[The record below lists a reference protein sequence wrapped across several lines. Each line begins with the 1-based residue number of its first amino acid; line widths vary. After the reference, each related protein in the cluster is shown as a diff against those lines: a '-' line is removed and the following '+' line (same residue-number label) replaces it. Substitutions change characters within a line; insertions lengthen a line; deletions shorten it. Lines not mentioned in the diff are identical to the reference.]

1 MIRSNDNLH
10 SITQLL
16 LYTLYCPALSS
27 EPKRQQ
33 LVWWEKDNIVDIKI
47 AQAAFEAWRN
57 LDLPE
62 LLCRFATNI
71 HSTINFQHLVDE
83 VAKFAAAIPSEPLTL
98 RSFNSQN
105 WASSVS
111 ILVGKRLLEDEDG
124 LTNEKDNDL
133 SSISSPSHPSGRIIG
148 IDHQNEPFGQ
158 SSSELGSESSGK
170 CEDHKSAVAERYLL
184 AELRSHRGPTIMPVP
199 PITLSADIC
208 NGSYQKF
215 YLLLMEIPRSPDIQ
229 TKLKELSTSFTDK
242 DRAEKP
248 QNYERAMA
256 NVINAIFDV
265 ATTTIDKR
273 FSMKAYC
280 SDDVTLLKNGF
291 GRL

>member
-1 MIRSNDNLH
+1 MIRSNDNLR

-47 AQAAFEAWRN
+47 AQAAFEAWRRN

-62 LLCRFATNI
+62 PLCWFATNI

-124 LTNEKDNDL
+124 LTNERTMTCHL
-133 SSISSPSHPSGRIIG
+133 YPAPH
-148 IDHQNEPFGQ
+148 
-158 SSSELGSESSGK
+158 
-170 CEDHKSAVAERYLL
+170 
-184 AELRSHRGPTIMPVP
+184 
-199 PITLSADIC
+199 
-208 NGSYQKF
+208 
-215 YLLLMEIPRSPDIQ
+215 IPRGESLALIIRTNPSANRAQ
-229 TKLKELSTSFTDK
+229 NW
-242 DRAEKP
+242 DRNP
-248 QNYERAMA
+248 VA
-256 NVINAIFDV
+256 NVK
-265 ATTTIDKR
+265 TTR
-273 FSMKAYC
+273 
-280 SDDVTLLKNGF
+280 VL
-291 GRL
+291 